1 MSDKAGRQVPGQG
14 KGPVYVR
21 SPAFILALLVL
32 LGLAGPSQAQ
42 SGAQCAP
49 IDNDAER
56 LVCYDEIF
64 RPGGIVPEATSVTLQ
79 SEQLIPARPSGRAP
93 ATITVFCEADVL
105 KVAFGFAGNSMS
117 ALGSDTGITLQYD
130 LQRAR
135 SSTLPVN
142 EDNTAIL
149 IDNTRDAR
157 SFLDGLIGATN
168 LTVRVTPAT
177 TRSLSVRFRVA
188 DFADEVAPVMAACG
202 Q

>member
-1 MSDKAGRQVPGQG
+1 MR
-14 KGPVYVR
+14 VYALV
-21 SPAFILALLVL
+21 LALPVL
-32 LGLAGPSQAQ
+32 LGLAAPAVAQ
-42 SGAQCAP
+42 TGAQCAA

-56 LVCYDEIF
+56 LICYDDVF
-64 RPGGIVPEATSVTLQ
+64 RSDNPVEAVGESVTLQ

-93 ATITVFCEADVL
+93 ATITVFCEADIL

-142 EDNTAIL
+142 QDNTAIL

-157 SFLDGLIGATN
+157 TFLDGLIGATN

-188 DFADEVAPVMAACG
+188 DFADEVAPVIAACG